1 MKHFCKR
8 FAAGLLICLMML
20 TGACGAGAG
29 PQENPA
35 RTDMKGVWVST
46 VYNLDYPAKATTN
59 AEELR
64 RQADEILQGS
74 ADMGMNAVFL
84 QVRPCADSL
93 YPSEIFPWSV
103 YLTGSQDAAP
113 SQSFDPL
120 AYWVEK
126 AHSLGLE
133 LHAWINPFRVTRGG
147 QEEWEKSSA
156 QSPARL
162 HPDWV
167 VAYEGN
173 YYFNPGIPEVREL
186 VIQGAEEI
194 AKNYDVDGVH
204 LDDYFYPGTDFDDQ
218 QTFTQYGGEFKDIA
232 DWRRDNVNRLIKE
245 LGERLQAADPDLS
258 FGVSPAGVWANKESL
273 AEGSD
278 PRGNQTYFT
287 AYADTRRWVKEG
299 WLDYIC
305 PQIYWY
311 IGHKNADYKTL
322 ANWWAQTV
330 EGTGV
335 RLYIGMADYQAGNEN
350 PDSPWHG
357 TKALEDQLALN
368 KTLPQVSGEV
378 HFRYKLMAADPEIAA
393 LYRQVYGQ
401 GDQNQEKPEQP
412 ETPPAQQP
420 ETPQAIPR
428 LSQEHS
434 AYIQGADGLFRPE
447 DSLSRAEAAAMLAR
461 LTVDEQ
467 GQPLFDQGQTYRHS
481 FADVKDQWHA
491 PYIGFAAQYGLVNGY
506 EDGTFRPDRPVT
518 RAELVK
524 LLAAYFPE
532 SAAGD
537 GQTGFRDAPQS
548 HWAAKAVAYAAQ
560 AGWTGGYEDG
570 TFRPDQPVTR
580 AEAVRLINGAL
591 GRRPDSAHIQLLEE
605 QNPFGD
611 MDASHW
617 AWADILEAACGHEA
631 K

>member
-1 MKHFCKR
+1 M
-8 FAAGLLICLMML
+8 
-20 TGACGAGAG
+20 
-29 PQENPA
+29 
-35 RTDMKGVWVST
+35 
-46 VYNLDYPAKATTN
+46 
-59 AEELR
+59 
-64 RQADEILQGS
+64 
-74 ADMGMNAVFL
+74 
-84 QVRPCADSL
+84 
-93 YPSEIFPWSV
+93 
-103 YLTGSQDAAP
+103 
-113 SQSFDPL
+113 
-120 AYWVEK
+120 
-126 AHSLGLE
+126 
-133 LHAWINPFRVTRGG
+133 
-147 QEEWEKSSA
+147 
-156 QSPARL
+156 
-162 HPDWV
+162 
-167 VAYEGN
+167 
-173 YYFNPGIPEVREL
+173 
-186 VIQGAEEI
+186 
-194 AKNYDVDGVH
+194 
-204 LDDYFYPGTDFDDQ
+204 
-218 QTFTQYGGEFKDIA
+218 
-232 DWRRDNVNRLIKE
+232 
-245 LGERLQAADPDLS
+245 
-258 FGVSPAGVWANKESL
+258 
-273 AEGSD
+273 
-278 PRGNQTYFT
+278 
-287 AYADTRRWVKEG
+287 
-299 WLDYIC
+299 
-305 PQIYWY
+305 
-311 IGHKNADYKTL
+311 
-322 ANWWAQTV
+322 
-330 EGTGV
+330 
-335 RLYIGMADYQAGNEN
+335 
-350 PDSPWHG
+350 
-357 TKALEDQLALN
+357 
-368 KTLPQVSGEV
+368 SGEV

-617 AWADILEAACGHEA
+617 ADILEAACGHEA